1 MAYIWSYLRRY
12 PKWLA
17 MNFTAAILF
26 VIANLGL
33 PTVLARMIDEGI
45 NRGDADK
52 LYTYAWVMF
61 GVVLTGIVGRVLLS
75 YAVSKLTTTM
85 VQVMRNDI
93 YAKLQEYSHH
103 EYEQIGVS
111 SLVTRI
117 TSDAFVLMQ
126 FAEQILK
133 MGVITHDLH
142 HSSGQLTNCIGQKY
156 TTNNPSQNYTKH
168 DPSISVKLINITTV
182 YSLINHSGK
191 NRRQT

>member
-1 MAYIWSYLRRY
+1 MSYIWSYLRRY

-26 VIANLGL
+26 VIANLGM

-61 GVVLTGIVGRVLLS
+61 GVVLTGIVGRVLLA
-75 YAVSKLTTTM
+75 YAVGKLTTTM

-126 FAEQILK
+126 FADQVLK
-133 MGVITHDLH
+133 VGVITPLMMVSSVFFGYCLVCPKSIRFWNSGNRGLGCLH
-142 HSSGQLTNCIGQKY
+142 
-156 TTNNPSQNYTKH
+156 
-168 DPSISVKLINITTV
+168 
-182 YSLINHSGK
+182 
-191 NRRQT
+191 